1 MVAITTC
8 SDFGAQE
15 NTVSHYF
22 HCFLIYL
29 PWSDGTGCHYLC
41 FLMLSS
47 KPAFALSSF
56 TFIKRLF
63 SSSLLSA
70 IRVVSSA
77 YLRLLIFLPAN
88 LIPACASSSPA
99 LAWCT
104 LHTELN
110 KQGDNTQPWCTYSFP
125 NLEPVHCAMSSSN
138 CCFLTCIQ
146 IFQEADKVV
155 WWYYHFFKNFLQ
167 FVVIHTVKGFSVV
180 NEAEGNVLLEF
191 SCFFYDS
198 ALWTSAWHIVS
209 APWCE

>member
-1 MVAITTC
+1 MAAVTIH
-8 SDFGAQE
+8 SDFGTQE
-15 NTVSHYF
+15 NKICHYF
-22 HCFLIYL
+22 HCFIIYL
-29 PWSDGTGCHYLC
+29 PRSDETECMILV
-41 FLMLSS
+41 FWMLSF
-47 KPAFALSSF
+47 KPAFSLSSF
-56 TFIKRLF
+56 AFIKRLF

-70 IRVVSSA
+70 IRVLSSA

-104 LHTELN
+104 LHIELN

-138 CCFLTCIQ
+138 CCFLTWIQ

-155 WWYYHFFKNFLQ
+155 WYYHFFKNFLQ
-167 FVVIHTVKGFSVV
+167 FVVIHTVKGFSIV
-180 NEAEGNVLLEF
+180 NEAEVNVFLEF
-191 SCFFYDS
+191 SFFFYDS